1 MTPVVAIDPDP
12 EIRRVLDTP
21 GGSPYVVQSLA
32 SFSGSGAVL
41 VSRAATALIL
51 AARSPDIKVIAIG
64 RPDEVLDC
72 LRGGAYC
79 FFSEPVNDA
88 LFREVVNTALQT
100 ASWRDDIRVVS
111 ATADWLTLRVRC
123 KMQTVD
129 RLSQWLRELEYD
141 LDPKDRDDL
150 VIAFRELLA
159 NAIEH
164 GGRHDPALTLRISRI
179 RMQRARAYHIK
190 DPGPGFSLADL
201 PHAAVSNQDDNPLRH
216 VDVRNQ
222 RGIRPGGFGILLSR
236 KLSDEVLYNEPG
248 NEVLLVKYV
257 SCDPSRSG

>member
-12 EIRRVLDTP
+12 EIRRVLDMP
-21 GGSPYVVQSLA
+21 GGSPYAVQSLA
-32 SFSGSGAVL
+32 SFSGSGAVV
-41 VSRAATALIL
+41 VSRAATAAIL
-51 AARSPDIKVIAIG
+51 AARSADIKVIAVG
-64 RPDEVLDC
+64 RPDELLGC
-72 LRGGAYC
+72 LRAGAYC

-88 LFREVVNTALQT
+88 IFREVVQSALG
-100 ASWRDDIRVVS
+100 AAGWRDDIEVVTG
-111 ATADWLTLRVRC
+111 TADWLSLRVRC
-123 KMQTVD
+123 KIQTVD
-129 RLSQWLRELEYD
+129 RLTQWLRELEYD
-141 LDPKDRDDL
+141 LHPKDRDDL

-164 GGRHDPALTLRISRI
+164 GGGHDPELTLQISRI

-201 PHAAVSNQDDNPLRH
+201 PHAAISNEEDDPLRH

-236 KLSDEVLYNEPG
+236 KLSDEVLYNETG

-257 SCDPSRSG
+257 SGLSGQ